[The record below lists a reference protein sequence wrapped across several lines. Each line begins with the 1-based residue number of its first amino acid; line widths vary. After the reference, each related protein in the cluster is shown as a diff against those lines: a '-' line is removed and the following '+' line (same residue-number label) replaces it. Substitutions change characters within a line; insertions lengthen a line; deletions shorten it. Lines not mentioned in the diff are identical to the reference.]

1 MRVLVFVL
9 PKWAESRFQTKFV
22 GTHGRKLITKFEWK
36 ISGNFA
42 KYFAQCHLG
51 IGITFKFNAMGN
63 FQLAGEREEKRNY
76 LGSTWKWIADR
87 VKSRTEEALD
97 TMAEGK
103 GDMKL
108 KLEIQMQIETDK
120 RLVNPKQ
127 PTRWPLMVFLR
138 FIEEILSRRT
148 DSLDNLAACWKWNVW
163 KWLIK
168 CGYNFSISSPASS
181 TSITLLAFTC
191 CRGKEYFAI
200 YFFIWAWD
208 FGFGFGFGFLDLGF
222 SLVQQLI
229 MKARSLPQS
238 FVFLPLLSSLPSVYW
253 LLK

>member
-51 IGITFKFNAMGN
+51 NWHHFQVQCNGKFSISWRESG
-63 FQLAGEREEKRNY
+63 GVEEEKRNY

-120 RLVNPKQ
+120 RLVNPKA
-127 PTRWPLMVFLR
+127 TYALTVNGVFAFHWR
-138 FIEEILSRRT
+138 
-148 DSLDNLAACWKWNVW
+148 NLV
-163 KWLIK
+163 
-168 CGYNFSISSPASS
+168 SPD
-181 TSITLLAFTC
+181 
-191 CRGKEYFAI
+191 RH
-200 YFFIWAWD
+200 
-208 FGFGFGFGFLDLGF
+208 FGQFG
-222 SLVQQLI
+222 S
-229 MKARSLPQS
+229 
-238 FVFLPLLSSLPSVYW
+238 
-253 LLK
+253 LLKVKCVKMAN

>member
-1 MRVLVFVL
+1 MEIL
-9 PKWAESRFQTKFV
+9 PS
-22 GTHGRKLITKFEWK
+22 I
-36 ISGNFA
+36 
-42 KYFAQCHLG
+42 AQCHLG
-51 IGITFKFNAMGN
+51 NWHHFQVQCNGKFSISWRESRGV
-63 FQLAGEREEKRNY
+63 EEKRNY

-138 FIEEILSRRT
+138 FIEEISSRRT
-148 DSLDNLAACWKWNVW
+148 DILDNLAACWKWNVW

-181 TSITLLAFTC
+181 TSITLLLPAAVE
-191 CRGKEYFAI
+191 KSI
-200 YFFIWAWD
+200 LLYFFIWAWD
-208 FGFGFGFGFLDLGF
+208 FGFGFGFLGLGF

-229 MKARSLPQS
+229 MKARSLPES
-238 FVFLPLLSSLPSVYW
+238 FVFCPFWVLFRQFIDCSSN
-253 LLK
+253 K

>member
-42 KYFAQCHLG
+42 KILPSAIWE

-63 FQLAGEREEKRNY
+63 FQLAGERERERESRGVEEKRNY

-138 FIEEILSRRT
+138 FIEEISSRRT
-148 DSLDNLAACWKWNVW
+148 DILDNLAACWKWNVW

-191 CRGKEYFAI
+191 CYISLFEHEI
-200 YFFIWAWD
+200 SVLVSVSWTWA
-208 FGFGFGFGFLDLGF
+208 F
-222 SLVQQLI
+222 
-229 MKARSLPQS
+229 
-238 FVFLPLLSSLPSVYW
+238 LSSNS
-253 LLK
+253 

>member
-1 MRVLVFVL
+1 
-9 PKWAESRFQTKFV
+9 
-22 GTHGRKLITKFEWK
+22 
-36 ISGNFA
+36 
-42 KYFAQCHLG
+42 
-51 IGITFKFNAMGN
+51 MGN
-63 FQLAGEREEKRNY
+63 FLLAGERESRGVEEKRNY

-138 FIEEILSRRT
+138 FIEEISSRRT

-208 FGFGFGFGFLDLGF
+208 FGFGFVFGFGLGLF
-222 SLVQQLI
+222 SRPTANYESTFAASVFCFFAPFEFSSVSLLTAQVTSSR
-229 MKARSLPQS
+229 RSTWRMIAL
-238 FVFLPLLSSLPSVYW
+238 FVFFACSSFLRRLSASHS
-253 LLK
+253 KMRST